1 LDNSASEQLSTGA
14 GTPSPL
20 DIFLA
25 FSGIAIVGFGGVLPW
40 ARRMLVEQRRWL
52 TADEFTEI
60 LSLGQFLPGGN
71 IVNVSIVV
79 GQRFRGPLGSLAA
92 VLGLLAA
99 PVAIVIAL
107 GGLYLRYGQH
117 PAVHGALHGVT
128 AAAAGLILS
137 MAAKMA
143 APLFRREK
151 VVSLAIA
158 AATFVAVGLLG
169 LSLPWAL
176 LVLVPISIA
185 LAWRF
190 DR

>member
-1 LDNSASEQLSTGA
+1 LDSAAPDSADITAPTLA
-14 GTPSPL
+14 

-52 TADEFTEI
+52 TGDEFTEI

-71 IVNVSIVV
+71 IINVSIVV
-79 GQRFRGPLGSLAA
+79 GQRFRGPAGSLVA

-107 GGLYLRYGQH
+107 GGLYIRYGQH
-117 PAVHGALHGVT
+117 AMVHGALHGMT

-143 APLFRREK
+143 IPLFKREK
-151 VVSLAIA
+151 IIGLTVA
-158 AATFVAVGLLG
+158 AVTFGAVGLAG
-169 LSLPWAL
+169 LSLPLAL
-176 LVLVPISIA
+176 LMLVPLSIV

-190 DR
+190 GR